1 MNMDLFDLHCDTPIE
16 IYRGGDFISGY
27 PHITKEKLSGIGRY
41 RQLAAFCCPHDL
53 GDGEG
58 FRLFFRVAETFR
70 EAAAKA
76 GYTVSP
82 DGDPGGGN
90 FTLTVE
96 DARILD
102 GDPRK
107 LDALLSAGVGL
118 FTPLWGGPTC
128 IGGAHDTDEG
138 LTPFGKEVVRECA
151 RRGIPV
157 DVSHASVRSAD
168 DIFEILADEGM
179 PPIATHSNAYSLC
192 RHSRNLRDGQID
204 IIREAG
210 GLVGVSLCPRHL
222 TGDGAPTS
230 EDAARHII
238 FYLENLGPG
247 RVALG
252 CDFDGIGSTP
262 SDIKNVS
269 EIGNLRKTLTALGV
283 DEATVNAVF
292 YENAAGYFDKIRKL
306 KGSKNR

>member
-1 MNMDLFDLHCDTPIE
+1 MNLFDLHCDTPIE
-16 IYRGGDFISGY
+16 IYRGGDFIAGY
-27 PHITKEKLSGIGRY
+27 PHITKEKLSRVGRY

-53 GDGEG
+53 GDAEG
-58 FRLFFRVAETFR
+58 FELFFRIAGTFR

-76 GYTVSP
+76 GYTVSA

-102 GDPRK
+102 GDIRR
-107 LDALLSAGVGL
+107 LDALLDAGVGL
-118 FTPLWGGPTC
+118 VTPLWGGTTC

-138 LTPFGKEVVRECA
+138 LTPFGKEIVREHA

-157 DVSHASVRSAD
+157 DVSHASVKSAD
-168 DIFEILADEGM
+168 EIFGVLADEGV

-192 RHSRNLRDGQID
+192 RHSRNLRDGQIK

-210 GLVGVSLCPRHL
+210 GLVGVSLCPHHL
-222 TGDGAPTS
+222 CESGETTS
-230 EDAARHII
+230 EDAARHILY
-238 FYLENLGPG
+238 YLENLGP
-247 RVALG
+247 RAVALG

-262 SDIKNVS
+262 TDIRNVS
-269 EIGNLRKTLTALGV
+269 EIGNLRDTLARLGV
-283 DEATVNAVF
+283 DDKTVNAVF
-292 YENAAGYFDKIRKL
+292 FENAAEYFAKVRKL
-306 KGSKNR
+306 KGSVSR

>member
-1 MNMDLFDLHCDTPIE
+1 MDLFDLHCDTPLE
-16 IYRGGDFISGY
+16 VFMRGGFLTGDL
-27 PHITKEKLSGIGRY
+27 HVTKEKLSGVGRY

-53 GDGEG
+53 GDAEG
-58 FRLFFRVAETFR
+58 FELFFRVAEAFGKT
-70 EAAAKA
+70 AAEA

-82 DGDPGGGN
+82 DGDPENGN

-102 GDPRK
+102 GDIK
-107 LDALLSAGVGL
+107 KIDALLAAGVGVV
-118 FTPLWGGPTC
+118 TPLWGGTTC
-128 IGGAHDTDEG
+128 VGGAHDTDGG
-138 LTPFGKEVVRECA
+138 LTPFGKEAVRELA

-157 DVSHASVRSAD
+157 DVSHASVKSAD
-168 DIFEILADEGM
+168 GIFGILADEGV

-192 RHSRNLRDGQID
+192 PHSRNLRDEQIK
-204 IIREAG
+204 IIRDAG
-210 GLVGVSLCPRHL
+210 GLVGVSLFPPHL
-222 TGDGAPTS
+222 LADGVPTS

-238 FYLENLGPG
+238 YYLEKLGPRG
-247 RVALG
+247 IALG

-283 DEATVNAVF
+283 GEEAVNAVF
-292 YENAAGYFDKIRKL
+292 FENAAEYFAKIRKL
-306 KGSKNR
+306 KGSKKR